1 MNICEYFAKQTEITL
16 TILYISVKDKGL
28 DVSESD
34 SDDSDSSEEDEVLD
48 PSFDQDFLKTLASL
62 KSKDPSIYDKNIKF
76 FKNEESGEESDDE
89 NDENKVNKTKDKK
102 SKPVTL
108 KDYER
113 KIILEKGGKF
123 VDGNYRNCLNLSKSH
138 LK

>member
-1 MNICEYFAKQTEITL
+1 ME
-16 TILYISVKDKGL
+16 
-28 DVSESD
+28 VSESD

-62 KSKDPSIYDKNIKF
+62 KSKDPAIYDKNTKF
-76 FKNEESGEESDDE
+76 FKHEESEEESDE
-89 NDENKVNKTKDKK
+89 EEGKEKKNKEKK
-102 SKPVTL
+102 QKPVTL

-123 VDGNYRNCLNLSKSH
+123 VDDGKLEDLNH
-138 LK
+138 F

>member
-1 MNICEYFAKQTEITL
+1 MLCIHIY
-16 TILYISVKDKGL
+16 ILVNEEGL

-34 SDDSDSSEEDEVLD
+34 SDDSDSSEENEVLD

-62 KSKDPSIYDKNIKF
+62 KSKDPAIYDKNSKF
-76 FKNEESGEESDDE
+76 FKDADSSSDSSNED
-89 NDENKVNKTKDKK
+89 TKASRKEKK

-113 KIILEKGGKF
+113 KIILEKGGIF
-123 VDGNYRNCLNLSKSH
+123 VDGKRMFGFI
-138 LK
+138 

>member
-1 MNICEYFAKQTEITL
+1 M
-16 TILYISVKDKGL
+16 
-28 DVSESD
+28 
-34 SDDSDSSEEDEVLD
+34 LD

-76 FKNEESGEESDDE
+76 FKNEESGDE
-89 NDENKVNKTKDKK
+89 TEQNDESKINKTKEKK

-113 KIILEKGGKF
+113 NIILEKGGKF
-123 VDGNYRNCLNLSKSH
+123 IDGKYMRNSNQLFLNGNKFFMT
-138 LK
+138 